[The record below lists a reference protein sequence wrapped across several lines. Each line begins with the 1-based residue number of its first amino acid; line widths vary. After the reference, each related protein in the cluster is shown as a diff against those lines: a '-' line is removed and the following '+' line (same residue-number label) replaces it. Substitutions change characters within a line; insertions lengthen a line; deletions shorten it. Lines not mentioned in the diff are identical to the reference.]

1 MKRKIVAGPNFRR
14 GPPREPT
21 PKEKAKTE
29 KTDKEAVARLFARSK
44 WARLRTLEHALHAQK
59 YWLSRRE
66 DEARNHRVAS
76 AMASRIRR
84 AREMEVEGTFTES
97 DVRELFIAQDGECI
111 CSADLTKGFHV
122 DHVHPL
128 SKGGSNWPS
137 NLQLL
142 CPKCNLSKGART
154 MEEWIAST
162 ISACRT

>member
-21 PKEKAKTE
+21 PKEKA

-137 NLQLL
+137 NLH
-142 CPKCNLSKGART
+142 PKT
-154 MEEWIAST
+154 QI
-162 ISACRT
+162 

>member
-21 PKEKAKTE
+21 PKEKAKT
-29 KTDKEAVARLFARSK
+29 DKEAVARLFARSK
-44 WARLRTLEHALHAQK
+44 WARLRTLEHGPHAQK

-97 DVRELFIAQDGECI
+97 DVRELFIAQ
-111 CSADLTKGFHV
+111 
-122 DHVHPL
+122 P
-128 SKGGSNWPS
+128 
-137 NLQLL
+137 
-142 CPKCNLSKGART
+142 R
-154 MEEWIAST
+154 
-162 ISACRT
+162 